1 MDING
6 HEVRQW
12 QLWKCRDGKV
22 ALIVGL
28 DSTMYPVS
36 YIRNWF
42 PDDGC
47 DSVTVLGS
55 TETGMNATSKEF
67 PSDLIAP
74 ITTGQYSLKEH
85 TYYDRPTQD
94 E

>member
-12 QLWKCRDGKV
+12 QLWKCRDGNV

-28 DSTMYPVS
+28 DSTSWPVQ

-42 PDDGC
+42 MDDGM
-47 DSVTVLGS
+47 DAVSVLAS
-55 TETGMNATSKEF
+55 TQTGMNASGKEYS
-67 PSDLIAP
+67 SDLIAP
-74 ITTGQYSLKEH
+74 ITTGHYRIEEK
-85 TYYDRPTQD
+85 
-94 E
+94 